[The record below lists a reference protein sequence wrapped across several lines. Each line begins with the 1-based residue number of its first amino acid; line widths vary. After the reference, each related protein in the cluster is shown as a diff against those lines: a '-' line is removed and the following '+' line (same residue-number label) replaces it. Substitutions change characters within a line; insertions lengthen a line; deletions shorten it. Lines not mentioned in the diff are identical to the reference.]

1 LTPDHHGEGAWQIPA
16 EWQPVG
22 SDHHFGSHV
31 KTEANMKLNIGIFV
45 DCLRRPIPEGLR
57 LAAEMKV
64 QSFQVYVTKGEMLA
78 ANMNRRTRAD
88 FVKRYKDLGLELS
101 ATCGDF
107 GLNFGDD
114 AALKAKEPMLMDAVI
129 QTAELESAIMTTHIG
144 ALGDDP
150 SGAKEG
156 VMVANLKR
164 LGDFAARHGVTLATE
179 TGLESGATLRR
190 ILERAETKGLGVNY
204 DPANLLMRGIDYL
217 AAIRELSPFIVHTHA
232 KDGVR
237 REGKGREM
245 PLGEGDVNFPVYV
258 GLLTSLGY
266 RGAYTIEREVGE
278 DAAGDIRKAVSFL
291 RRLKPVSP
299 NEASAAKGTK

>member
-1 LTPDHHGEGAWQIPA
+1 
-16 EWQPVG
+16 
-22 SDHHFGSHV
+22 
-31 KTEANMKLNIGIFV
+31 MKLNIGVFV

-64 QSFQVYVTKGEMLA
+64 QSFQVFVTRGEMLA
-78 ANMNRRTRAD
+78 ANMNRQARAD
-88 FVKRYKDLGLELS
+88 FVKQYKDLGLELS

-114 AALKAKEPMLMDAVI
+114 AALKAKEAMLKEAVI

-144 ALGDDP
+144 SLGDDP
-150 SGAKEG
+150 SGAREKTI
-156 VMVANLKR
+156 VTNLKR
-164 LGDFAARHGVTLATE
+164 LGDFAASHGVTLATE

-204 DPANLLMRGIDYL
+204 DPANLVMNGIDHL
-217 AAIRELSPFIVHTHA
+217 AGVRELFPFIVHTHA

-245 PLGEGDVNFPVYV
+245 PLGEGEVNFPVYV

-266 RGAYTIEREVGE
+266 TGAYTIEREVGE
-278 DAAGDIRKAVSFL
+278 DAVGDTRKAVSFL
-291 RRLKPVSP
+291 RRLKPVPPDEDST
-299 NEASAAKGTK
+299 AKGTK